1 MAAGK
6 ITLSYAS
13 SNNTATSIRITVTMK
28 YTGNGQTYNLA
39 PSSGNCTITLN
50 GTTKSFTGAYDTDD
64 SNKTLGSAQ
73 FTINKTHAAQSLTAT
88 GTIKNYSTVYSNP
101 TGSCKV
107 SIAAKTSYAVSYA
120 ANGGSG
126 TTTAQTKWYNESLT
140 LRGALTRSGYGFS
153 KWKATNGTLYNAS
166 ASYTANAATTMTAQW
181 TGNTYYVKF
190 NANGGSG
197 AMANQTFTYGAAQKA
212 LTKNTFTRTGYTFN
226 GWKTAVSSGTSY
238 TDGQSVSNLTTTA
251 NATVNLYAQWIP
263 VIYTITLD
271 NQSATSAGTAI
282 YYEKYATGIY
292 SDSTATTSITSI
304 TAPSKDGYRFG
315 GYYTSTNGDGVQYID
330 SSGQIT
336 ATNTTFTKNTT
347 LYALWIEA
355 YVPPKITNV
364 KIVRCTE
371 SGTETLSGD
380 HAKLSFN
387 WTAGIAQDGTVNNNT
402 NISIVATINDGSEN
416 GTEIEHNETGLT
428 EESGAI
434 ENNISP
440 SSIPYSNPG
449 SIVITILDVAEN
461 QSSSTTV
468 YIPEGGFPIHI
479 SQKENNITLFGTC
492 DGDKQGLIVNSDVQT
507 QGKISLYNGENKI
520 RLEMVPA
527 VYESAIFFTSTSQEN
542 IDLPLRRV
550 LYSTAGNFGICG
562 PYTDNNNNWL
572 LRLDSNDDVYIS
584 GDKIFLGEV
593 TDTTTKDITMQNS
606 VRKVNISLN
615 ASKQFGFYDATL
627 SKWVLNVDANGNVG
641 VPNGTFSAPKS
652 IVHGAVTITPS
663 AANTPTSKAVT
674 WPAMA
679 GVPHIALGAYT
690 GAPGTQVT
698 GVAFSYPSATG
709 CQIFVTRTNT
719 GAFATHYIAI
729 Y

>member
-6 ITLSYAS
+6 ITLSYTTKTNA
-13 SNNTATSIRITVTMK
+13 ATSATVTITMK
-28 YTGNGQTYNLA
+28 YTGNGETYNLA

-50 GTTKSFTGAYDTDD
+50 GTTKFFTGAYDTDD

-107 SIAAKTSYAVSYA
+107 SIAAKTSYTVSYA

-212 LTKNTFTRTGYTFN
+212 LTRNTFTRTGYIFN

-251 NATVNLYAQWIP
+251 NATINLYAQWTPI
-263 VIYTITLD
+263 IYTITLN
-271 NQSATSAGTAI
+271 NQSATSEGTAT

-292 SDSTATTSITSI
+292 SNSTATTAITSI
-304 TAPSKDGYRFG
+304 TVPSKDGYRFG
-315 GYYTSTNGDGVQYID
+315 GYYTATNGDGVQYID

-336 ATNTTFTKNTT
+336 ATNTTFTKDTT

-355 YVPPKITNV
+355 YIPPKITNV
-364 KIVRCTE
+364 RIVRCTE

-402 NISIVATINDGSEN
+402 NISIVATINDDSEN

-449 SIVITILDVAEN
+449 SIVITILDVTEN
-461 QSSSTTV
+461 QSSSITV

-492 DGDKQGLIVNSDVQT
+492 DEDKQGLIVNSDTQI
-507 QGKISLYNGENKI
+507 QGKASFYNGENKI

-527 VYESAIFFTSTSQEN
+527 TKESAVFFTATSQEN

-572 LRLDSNDDVYIS
+572 FRIDTSDQVFFPE
-584 GDKIFLGEV
+584 DKVIIGNEKV
-593 TDTTTKDITMQNS
+593 TTKDIKMITSGRQ
-606 VRKVNISLN
+606 VNISLN
-615 ASKQFGFYDATL
+615 ANKNFGFYDVTL
-627 SKWVLNVDANGNVG
+627 SKWIFNVTPEGNIGIPEGRLV
-641 VPNGTFSAPKS
+641 APKS
-652 IVHGAVTITPS
+652 IVHGSVTITPS

-690 GAPGTQVT
+690 SLPGTQVT